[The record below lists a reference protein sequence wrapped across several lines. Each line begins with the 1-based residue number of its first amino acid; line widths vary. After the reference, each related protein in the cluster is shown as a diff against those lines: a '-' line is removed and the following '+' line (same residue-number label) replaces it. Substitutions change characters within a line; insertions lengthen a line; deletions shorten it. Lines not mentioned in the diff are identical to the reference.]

1 VSDIVERLRSRGC
14 PIRGLSQDGEECG
27 NLHKAAAAEIE
38 QLRKLEK
45 DHQAILDT
53 AHAFHEVA
61 VKERNHAWN
70 ENTMLRAL
78 LREACQKLS
87 GHDPVWCRRALVNI
101 GENETATKTPEKP

>member
-53 AHAFHEVA
+53 ACSVGSCARPARSFLDMTQFGVGGL
-61 VKERNHAWN
+61 W
-70 ENTMLRAL
+70 
-78 LREACQKLS
+78 
-87 GHDPVWCRRALVNI
+87 
-101 GENETATKTPEKP
+101 